1 MRVWL
6 GWQEEASAYLGAFLD
21 GLVNGVA
28 VTVSDDT
35 LEELIV
41 PPQEEEEEGQEA
53 RGLTDLY
60 TCSGLCE
67 LATWWNVGIKAGYE
81 SLGATPQRGPDGCR
95 ARWLPRAQISPW
107 LFLPALLV
115 LLVRLV
121 LLLGPNTSQTRSGG
135 DRRPGRAGA
144 GAPAGNREPPS
155 PSAGHGPERTIRGV
169 HPAPNAGAA
178 GAAAVLRVWLG
189 ALS

>member
-1 MRVWL
+1 MWL

-21 GLVNGVA
+21 GLVNGVS

-41 PPQEEEEEGQEA
+41 PPQEEEEGQEA

-95 ARWLPRAQISPW
+95 ARWLPRAQRPPW

-121 LLLGPNTSQTRSGG
+121 HLLLLLLPNASQTNGVATAQAGTGRSG
-135 DRRPGRAGA
+135 RSCKRSRAAKSKCWAWSGT
-144 GAPAGNREPPS
+144 NDSRS
-155 PSAGHGPERTIRGV
+155 S
-169 HPAPNAGAA
+169 
-178 GAAAVLRVWLG
+178 
-189 ALS
+189 SDSKC